1 MVRVAGLVVEDSF
14 RVVLSVR
21 LSINL
26 ASHLSVAAGV
36 LKACSLP
43 LWLRQ
48 GGEEEQSQ

>member
-1 MVRVAGLVVEDSF
+1 M
-14 RVVLSVR
+14 VLSVR

-43 LWLRQ
+43 LWLSRQ